1 MPENRMLPGQRGSIK
16 IKNKTGSPYVVVEL
30 GSAVTIP
37 AGGEIDLLDDQLAR
51 YYGDYESA
59 HRLVSELATA
69 KLRQDIIAGDIEVTL
84 DRPSEW

>member
-1 MPENRMLPGQRGSIK
+1 MPSLPMQRGSVK

-30 GSAVTIP
+30 GSDVTIP

-51 YYGDYESA
+51 YYGDYDAA

-69 KLRQDIIAGDIEVTL
+69 KLRQDIVAGDIEVTL

>member
-1 MPENRMLPGQRGSIK
+1 MPASPDFPGRRGSVK
-16 IKNKTGSPYVVVEL
+16 IKNKTGTPYVVVEL

-51 YYGDYESA
+51 YYGDYDAA

-69 KLRQDIIAGDIEVTL
+69 KLRQDIVAGDIEVTL